1 MSLTEHANDNMTASS
16 IGDSMLKE
24 KRVAPRMDLEPLEI
38 AAFTSLNHMTLVS
51 RTGLIIEA
59 SKTGFCL
66 HIDRRDLIPKAFRDS
81 LSLHQLE
88 GDRVM
93 LTIPQMNLELAGTVK
108 RTARLGKDTFELG
121 IDYTDD
127 APEYWRECLLDLL
140 PRPGEFT
147 DDDEE

>member
-1 MSLTEHANDNMTASS
+1 
-16 IGDSMLKE
+16 MLKE

-38 AAFTSLNHMTLVS
+38 TGLTSLSHMTLLS
-51 RTGLIIEA
+51 RSGLIIEA

-66 HIDRRDLIPKAFRDS
+66 HVNRHDLIPKTFRES
-81 LSLHQLE
+81 LSLHALE

-108 RTARLGKDTFELG
+108 RTARLGKETFELG

-127 APEYWRECLLDLL
+127 APEYWRECLVDLL
-140 PRPGEFT
+140 PRPGEFSDD
-147 DDDEE
+147 DDDE